1 MPFYDYL
8 CLDCKQRFDEFFTY
22 KEYGSK
28 PVVCSHCQSKNVRRR
43 LPRVR
48 VAKSD
53 DSRLENMAD
62 PSVLAGM
69 EDDPKAL
76 GQMMRKM
83 GRESGE
89 ELPAE
94 FDDVVDRLES
104 GQSPEEIEK
113 ALPDLGGDEYIGGGD
128 IGGLDL

>member
-8 CLDCKQRFDEFFTY
+8 CLDCKQRFDVFFTY

-28 PVVCSHCQSKNVRRR
+28 PVVCSHCQSENVRRR

-94 FDDVVDRLES
+94 FDDVVDRLEA

-113 ALPDLGGDEYIGGGD
+113 ALPGLGGDEYSGGGD